1 MDVGHVIPEAIR
13 ELLEQRGTYQ
23 GWLTR
28 LDELGNEFRP
38 EVAEK
43 VRGDYAS
50 RLATVETE
58 LAGHR
63 TELETALSD
72 RTVAV
77 EKVAGEHDAR
87 SAELEETQLRHVVG
101 EFDDEEWERRRA
113 EHQVGIDELEAE
125 LTTQRSAVESLQTVL
140 NELTGAA
147 AFVAVSEEAELEP
160 PVPDELDA
168 TAEDLPEPAEEAE
181 SEAAEAELADEAEPW
196 MTQPL
201 DEAVSAADDVATV
214 ELVEPEV
221 VERDF
226 ADAEYVEA
234 EVVDDEVPDME
245 ESEPEA
251 EATDEES
258 VEAEEAAAVEAAE
271 GESKP
276 EPTVDDAEPEE
287 FLDELEF
294 LESLSLDDAD
304 NFDAVSA
311 MLDEDENSGADGE
324 SREETEDL

>member
-28 LDELGNEFRP
+28 LDELGDEFRP

-43 VRGDYAS
+43 VRGDYAG
-50 RLATVETE
+50 RLATVETALE
-58 LAGHR
+58 GHR
-63 TELETALSD
+63 TELETALAD
-72 RTVAV
+72 RTAAV

-101 EFDDEEWERRRA
+101 EFDDDEWERRRA

-147 AFVAVSEEAELEP
+147 AVVAASEQVDLEP
-160 PVPDELDA
+160 PVPAELTLVEDEWS
-168 TAEDLPEPAEEAE
+168 EAEE
-181 SEAAEAELADEAEPW
+181 
-196 MTQPL
+196 
-201 DEAVSAADDVATV
+201 V
-214 ELVEPEV
+214 
-221 VERDF
+221 
-226 ADAEYVEA
+226 
-234 EVVDDEVPDME
+234 
-245 ESEPEA
+245 A
-251 EATDEES
+251 EATDDAEDTAGMNQPFEEVVEEP
-258 VEAEEAAAVEAAE
+258 VEAEADLEAEAEAEPPVEVESEADEDDESEVDEVVELEVEALEAE
-271 GESKP
+271 VE
-276 EPTVDDAEPEE
+276 EVAEAEPVLVEAEPDE
-287 FLDELEF
+287 FMDELEF

-311 MLDEDENSGADGE
+311 MLDEDEDSGADGE
-324 SREETEDL
+324 SRSKTEDL

>member
-58 LAGHR
+58 LEGHR

-72 RTVAV
+72 RTDAV

-101 EFDDEEWERRRA
+101 EFDDEEWERRRS
-113 EHQVGIDELEAE
+113 EHQVGIDELEAD
-125 LTTQRSAVESLQTVL
+125 LTTQRSAVESLQSVL

-147 AFVAVSEEAELEP
+147 AVVAVSETVDLEP
-160 PVPDELDA
+160 PVPAELDA
-168 TAEDLPEPAEEAE
+168 TAADLPEPAEEAE
-181 SEAAEAELADEAEPW
+181 GEASEVEL
-196 MTQPL
+196 
-201 DEAVSAADDVATV
+201 ADDVAMA

-234 EVVDDEVPDME
+234 EVVDNEVPDIE

-251 EATDEES
+251 EASEEES
-258 VEAEEAAAVEAAE
+258 VEVEESADVDAAE
-271 GESKP
+271 GESEP
-276 EPTVDDAEPEE
+276 ESTVDESEPEE
-287 FLDELEF
+287 FMDELEF

-311 MLDEDENSGADGE
+311 MLDEDEDSGADGE
-324 SREETEDL
+324 SKEKTEDL

>member
-28 LDELGNEFRP
+28 LDELGDEFRP

-43 VRGDYAS
+43 VRGDYAG
-50 RLATVETE
+50 RLATVETALE
-58 LAGHR
+58 GHR
-63 TELETALSD
+63 TELETALAD
-72 RTVAV
+72 RTAAV

-101 EFDDEEWERRRA
+101 EFDDDEWERRRA

-147 AFVAVSEEAELEP
+147 AVVAASEQVDLEP
-160 PVPDELDA
+160 PVPAELTVVEDEWLEAEEVAEA
-168 TAEDLPEPAEEAE
+168 TDDAEDTAWMTQPFEEVVEEPVEAEADLEAEAEAEPPVEVE
-181 SEAAEAELADEAEPW
+181 SEADEDDESEVDEVVELEVEALEAEVEEVAEAEPVLDEAEP
-196 MTQPL
+196 
-201 DEAVSAADDVATV
+201 DE
-214 ELVEPEV
+214 
-221 VERDF
+221 F
-226 ADAEYVEA
+226 
-234 EVVDDEVPDME
+234 M
-245 ESEPEA
+245 
-251 EATDEES
+251 
-258 VEAEEAAAVEAAE
+258 
-271 GESKP
+271 
-276 EPTVDDAEPEE
+276 
-287 FLDELEF
+287 DELEF

-311 MLDEDENSGADGE
+311 MLDEDEDSGADGE
-324 SREETEDL
+324 SRSKTEDL

>member
-28 LDELGNEFRP
+28 LDELGDEFRP

-43 VRGDYAS
+43 VRGDYAG
-50 RLATVETE
+50 RLATVETALE
-58 LAGHR
+58 GHR
-63 TELETALSD
+63 TELETALAD
-72 RTVAV
+72 RTAAV

-101 EFDDEEWERRRA
+101 EFDDDEWERRRA

-147 AFVAVSEEAELEP
+147 AVVAASEQVDLEP
-160 PVPDELDA
+160 PVPAELTVVEDEWLEAEEVAEA
-168 TAEDLPEPAEEAE
+168 TDDAEDTA
-181 SEAAEAELADEAEPW
+181 W
-196 MTQPL
+196 MTQPF
-201 DEAVSAADDVATV
+201 E
-214 ELVEPEV
+214 EV
-221 VERDF
+221 VE
-226 ADAEYVEA
+226 EPVEA
-234 EVVDDEVPDME
+234 EADL
-245 ESEPEA
+245 EA
-251 EATDEES
+251 EAEAEPPVEVESEADEDDES
-258 VEAEEAAAVEAAE
+258 EVDEVVELEVEALEAEVEEVAEAEPVLVEAE
-271 GESKP
+271 P
-276 EPTVDDAEPEE
+276 DE
-287 FLDELEF
+287 FMDELEF

-311 MLDEDENSGADGE
+311 MLDEDEDSGADGE
-324 SREETEDL
+324 SRSKTEDL

>member
-28 LDELGNEFRP
+28 LDELGDEFRP

-43 VRGDYAS
+43 VRGDYAG
-50 RLATVETE
+50 RLATVETALE
-58 LAGHR
+58 GHR
-63 TELETALSD
+63 TELETALAD
-72 RTVAV
+72 RTAAV

-101 EFDDEEWERRRA
+101 EFDDDEWERRRA

-147 AFVAVSEEAELEP
+147 AVVAASEQVDLEP
-160 PVPDELDA
+160 PVPAELTVVEDEWLEAEEVAEA
-168 TAEDLPEPAEEAE
+168 TDDAEDTA
-181 SEAAEAELADEAEPW
+181 W
-196 MTQPL
+196 MTQPF
-201 DEAVSAADDVATV
+201 E
-214 ELVEPEV
+214 EV
-221 VERDF
+221 VE
-226 ADAEYVEA
+226 EPVEA
-234 EVVDDEVPDME
+234 EADL
-245 ESEPEA
+245 EA
-251 EATDEES
+251 EAEAEPPVEVESEADEDDES
-258 VEAEEAAAVEAAE
+258 EVDEVVELEVEALEAEVEEVAEAEPVLVAAE
-271 GESKP
+271 P
-276 EPTVDDAEPEE
+276 DE
-287 FLDELEF
+287 FMDELEF

-311 MLDEDENSGADGE
+311 MLDEDEDSGADGE
-324 SREETEDL
+324 SRSKTEDL

>member
-28 LDELGNEFRP
+28 LDELGDEFRP

-43 VRGDYAS
+43 VRGDYAG
-50 RLATVETE
+50 RLATVETALE
-58 LAGHR
+58 GHR
-63 TELETALSD
+63 TELETALAD
-72 RTVAV
+72 RTAAV

-101 EFDDEEWERRRA
+101 EFDDDEWERRRA

-147 AFVAVSEEAELEP
+147 TVVAASEQVDVEP
-160 PVPDELDA
+160 PVPAELTLVEDEWS
-168 TAEDLPEPAEEAE
+168 EAEEAVE
-181 SEAAEAELADEAEPW
+181 QAAEATDDAEDTAW
-196 MTQPL
+196 MTQPF
-201 DEAVSAADDVATV
+201 E
-214 ELVEPEV
+214 EV
-221 VERDF
+221 VE
-226 ADAEYVEA
+226 EPVEA
-234 EVVDDEVPDME
+234 EADL
-245 ESEPEA
+245 EA
-251 EATDEES
+251 EAEAEPPVEVESEADEDDES
-258 VEAEEAAAVEAAE
+258 EVDEVVELEVEALEAEVEEVAEAEPVLVEAE
-271 GESKP
+271 P
-276 EPTVDDAEPEE
+276 DE
-287 FLDELEF
+287 FMDELEF

-311 MLDEDENSGADGE
+311 MLDEDEDSGADGE
-324 SREETEDL
+324 SRSKTEDL

>member
-50 RLATVETE
+50 RLAAVETE

-140 NELTGAA
+140 NELTGVA
-147 AFVAVSEEAELEP
+147 AFVAVSEEVEPEP
-160 PVPDELDA
+160 PVP
-168 TAEDLPEPAEEAE
+168 AEEADG
-181 SEAAEAELADEAEPW
+181 EAAEVEVVDEAEPW

-201 DEAVSAADDVATV
+201 DEAISADDDVAMA
-214 ELVEPEV
+214 ELVEPAV

-226 ADAEYVEA
+226 ADSEYVEA
-234 EVVDDEVPDME
+234 EVVDDEVPDTE
-245 ESEPEA
+245 DSEPEA
-251 EATDEES
+251 EAAEEDS
-258 VEAEEAAAVEAAE
+258 VEAEEGAEVESE
-271 GESKP
+271 P
-276 EPTVDDAEPEE
+276 EPTVDEAEPEE
-287 FLDELEF
+287 FMDELEF

-324 SREETEDL
+324 SKEKTEDL

>member
-28 LDELGNEFRP
+28 LDELGDEFRP

-43 VRGDYAS
+43 VRGDYAG
-50 RLATVETE
+50 RLATVETVLE
-58 LAGHR
+58 GHR
-63 TELETALSD
+63 TELETALAD

-125 LTTQRSAVESLQTVL
+125 LTTQHSAVEALQTVL
-140 NELTGAA
+140 SELTGAA
-147 AFVAVSEEAELEP
+147 AVVAVSEEVDLEP
-160 PVPDELDA
+160 PVPAELLATDDELPAPGVDA
-168 TAEDLPEPAEEAE
+168 SEETVAQVE
-181 SEAAEAELADEAEPW
+181 SADEAAAW
-196 MTQPL
+196 MNQPF
-201 DEAVSAADDVATV
+201 DRAAAADRDVAIG
-214 ELVEPEV
+214 ELVDPEI

-226 ADAEYVEA
+226 AHAEFVEV
-234 EVVDDEVPDME
+234 EVVDAELTDAVETEASEME
-245 ESEPEA
+245 A
-251 EATDEES
+251 VEETGD
-258 VEAEEAAAVEAAE
+258 EEAAEETEVEAADLE
-271 GESKP
+271 
-276 EPTVDDAEPEE
+276 AEPDE
-287 FLDELEF
+287 FMDELEF

-311 MLDEDENSGADGE
+311 MLDEDEDSGADGE
-324 SREETEDL
+324 SGSKTEDR

>member
-28 LDELGNEFRP
+28 LGELGDEFRP

-58 LAGHR
+58 LEGHR
-63 TELETALSD
+63 AELETALAA
-72 RTVAV
+72 RTETV

-125 LTTQRSAVESLQTVL
+125 LTSQRSAVESLQTVL

-147 AFVAVSEEAELEP
+147 AFVAVSEEVDLEP
-160 PVPDELDA
+160 PVPDELA
-168 TAEDLPEPAEEAE
+168 LVEDEGSE
-181 SEAAEAELADEAEPW
+181 SEAEAFADEGLDEAEAEDAADAVDSSDDTAW
-196 MTQPL
+196 MTQPF
-201 DEAVSAADDVATV
+201 A
-214 ELVEPEV
+214 EV
-221 VERDF
+221 VE
-226 ADAEYVEA
+226 
-234 EVVDDEVPDME
+234 
-245 ESEPEA
+245 EP
-251 EATDEES
+251 
-258 VEAEEAAAVEAAE
+258 VEAEEDLEAEAEADGEVEADAEDESDVDEVVELEEEAPKVEVEAVEATE
-271 GESKP
+271 D
-276 EPTVDDAEPEE
+276 EPDE
-287 FLDELEF
+287 FMDELEF

-311 MLDEDENSGADGE
+311 MLDEDEDSGADGE
-324 SREETEDL
+324 SREKTEDL

>member
-72 RTVAV
+72 RTVSV

-101 EFDDEEWERRRA
+101 EFDDEEWGRRRA

-125 LTTQRSAVESLQTVL
+125 R
-140 NELTGAA
+140 
-147 AFVAVSEEAELEP
+147 
-160 PVPDELDA
+160 
-168 TAEDLPEPAEEAE
+168 
-181 SEAAEAELADEAEPW
+181 
-196 MTQPL
+196 
-201 DEAVSAADDVATV
+201 
-214 ELVEPEV
+214 
-221 VERDF
+221 
-226 ADAEYVEA
+226 
-234 EVVDDEVPDME
+234 
-245 ESEPEA
+245 
-251 EATDEES
+251 
-258 VEAEEAAAVEAAE
+258 
-271 GESKP
+271 
-276 EPTVDDAEPEE
+276 
-287 FLDELEF
+287 
-294 LESLSLDDAD
+294 
-304 NFDAVSA
+304 
-311 MLDEDENSGADGE
+311 
-324 SREETEDL
+324 

>member
-1 MDVGHVIPEAIR
+1 MDVGHVIPQEIR

-147 AFVAVSEEAELEP
+147 AFVAVSEEVEPEP
-160 PVPDELDA
+160 PVP
-168 TAEDLPEPAEEAE
+168 AEEADG
-181 SEAAEAELADEAEPW
+181 EAAEVEVVDEAEPW

-201 DEAVSAADDVATV
+201 DEAISADDDVGMA
-214 ELVEPEV
+214 ELVEPAV

-234 EVVDDEVPDME
+234 EVVDDEGPDTE
-245 ESEPEA
+245 DSEPEA
-251 EATDEES
+251 EATEEES
-258 VEAEEAAAVEAAE
+258 VEAEERAAVESE
-271 GESKP
+271 P
-276 EPTVDDAEPEE
+276 EPTVDEAESEE
-287 FLDELEF
+287 FMDELEF

-324 SREETEDL
+324 SKEKTEDL

>member
-147 AFVAVSEEAELEP
+147 AFVAVSEEVEPEP
-160 PVPDELDA
+160 PVP
-168 TAEDLPEPAEEAE
+168 AEEADG
-181 SEAAEAELADEAEPW
+181 EAAEVEVVDEAEPW

-201 DEAVSAADDVATV
+201 DEAISADDDVAMA
-214 ELVEPEV
+214 ELVEPAV

-226 ADAEYVEA
+226 ADSEYVEA
-234 EVVDDEVPDME
+234 EVVDDEVPDTE
-245 ESEPEA
+245 DSEPEA
-251 EATDEES
+251 EATEEES
-258 VEAEEAAAVEAAE
+258 VEAEERAAVESE
-271 GESKP
+271 P
-276 EPTVDDAEPEE
+276 EPTVDEAESEE
-287 FLDELEF
+287 FMDELEF

-311 MLDEDENSGADGE
+311 MLDEDEDSGADGE
-324 SREETEDL
+324 SREKTEDL

>member
-28 LDELGNEFRP
+28 LDELGDEFRP

-43 VRGDYAS
+43 VRGDYAG
-50 RLATVETE
+50 RLATVETALE
-58 LAGHR
+58 GHR
-63 TELETALSD
+63 TELETALAD
-72 RTVAV
+72 RTAAV

-101 EFDDEEWERRRA
+101 EFDDNEWERRRA

-147 AFVAVSEEAELEP
+147 AVVAASEQVDLEP
-160 PVPDELDA
+160 PVPAELTLVEDEWS
-168 TAEDLPEPAEEAE
+168 EAEEAVE
-181 SEAAEAELADEAEPW
+181 QAAESTDEAEDTAW
-196 MTQPL
+196 MTQPF
-201 DEAVSAADDVATV
+201 E
-214 ELVEPEV
+214 EV
-221 VERDF
+221 VEE
-226 ADAEYVEA
+226 AVEA
-234 EVVDDEVPDME
+234 D
-245 ESEPEA
+245 PEA
-251 EATDEES
+251 EAGAPVEVESKADEDDES
-258 VEAEEAAAVEAAE
+258 EVDEVVELKVEALEAEVEEVAEAEPVLVEAE
-271 GESKP
+271 P
-276 EPTVDDAEPEE
+276 DE
-287 FLDELEF
+287 FMDELEF

-311 MLDEDENSGADGE
+311 MLDEDEDSGTDGE
-324 SREETEDL
+324 SRSKTEDL

>member
-28 LDELGNEFRP
+28 LDELGDEFRP

-43 VRGDYAS
+43 VRGDYAG

-58 LAGHR
+58 LEGHR

-147 AFVAVSEEAELEP
+147 AVVAASEQVDLEP
-160 PVPDELDA
+160 PVPAELTVVEDEWLEAEEVAEA
-168 TAEDLPEPAEEAE
+168 TDDAEDTA
-181 SEAAEAELADEAEPW
+181 W
-196 MTQPL
+196 MTQPF
-201 DEAVSAADDVATV
+201 E
-214 ELVEPEV
+214 EV
-221 VERDF
+221 VE
-226 ADAEYVEA
+226 EPVEA
-234 EVVDDEVPDME
+234 EADL
-245 ESEPEA
+245 EA
-251 EATDEES
+251 EAEAEPPVEVESEADEDDES
-258 VEAEEAAAVEAAE
+258 EVDEVVELEVEALEAEVEEVAEAEPVLVEAE
-271 GESKP
+271 P
-276 EPTVDDAEPEE
+276 DE
-287 FLDELEF
+287 FMDELEF

-311 MLDEDENSGADGE
+311 MLDEDEDSGADGE
-324 SREETEDL
+324 SRSKTEDL